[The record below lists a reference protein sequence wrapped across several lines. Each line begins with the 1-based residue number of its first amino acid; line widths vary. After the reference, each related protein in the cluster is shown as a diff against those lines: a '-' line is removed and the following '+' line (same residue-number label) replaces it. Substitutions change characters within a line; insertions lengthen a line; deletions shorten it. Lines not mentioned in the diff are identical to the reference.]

1 MMAADCPRGAYT
13 VIYDQKMGYILDLC
27 RELQL
32 YPLDKV
38 RNVWVF
44 AMHYLTPEEDST
56 QQNPVFV
63 GSGVESRNGSKSAED
78 LRLPDLI
85 TDVLDSPRS
94 V

>member
-1 MMAADCPRGAYT
+1 M
-13 VIYDQKMGYILDLC
+13 IYDQKMGYILDLC

-56 QQNPVFV
+56 QQNPVFA
-63 GSGVESRNGSKSAED
+63 ESRRPCRNRSKSDENGG
-78 LRLPDLI
+78 LPDILS
-85 TDVLDSPRS
+85 VLLDKPQRP
-94 V
+94 